1 MLLISTVAIGSFA
14 AYALQPMSIPLEV
27 KEPLEILDYPSG
39 FSLYPGETVTF
50 DITVRNLASVTYCV
64 ELDFHLN
71 DTEYQS
77 KYVTFSNTNYSIPPG
92 TQKLSAWLTIALTA
106 PPASLMITVSRKT
119 DTPSASPTPSPKP
132 STTSLVAS
140 QELLGGGARWASRNG
155 TSALYVNW
163 KDCYDAH
170 HLTDGANWGWFSEI
184 DMENWRSSVANV
196 LQQSGFEVTLAGD
209 IPDNLD
215 DYDLVVLNA
224 GYAVEPRHEELIR
237 DYIFNGGGVIL
248 MSSMPCYLTVYSKT
262 ESMSVDVSSIQDWFG
277 GIGYL
282 NVGGIVTCA
291 FNNPFGTSLLVND
304 VVLYGGTYAH
314 AGFSSLSADATAIAF
329 WNSNVVF
336 AFTHTYGYGRVYYQS
351 TIKID

>member
-1 MLLISTVAIGSFA
+1 
-14 AYALQPMSIPLEV
+14 MSIPLEV
-27 KEPLEILDYPSG
+27 KEPLEILYYPTG

-50 DITVRNLASVTYCV
+50 EITIRNLASVTYFM
-64 ELDFHLN
+64 EFDFSLN

-92 TQKLSAWLTIALTA
+92 TQKLSAWLTIAPTA
-106 PPASLMITVSRKT
+106 PPASLMITVNRKT
-119 DTPSASPTPSPKP
+119 DMPSASPTPSPKP
-132 STTSLVAS
+132 SIVSLVAS
-140 QELLGGGARWASRNG
+140 RELLGGGARWASRNG

-170 HLTDGANWGWFSEI
+170 HLTDGTNWGWFSEI
-184 DMENWRSSVANV
+184 DMENWRSSVTNV
-196 LQQSGFEVTLAGD
+196 LKQAGFEVTLAGD

-224 GYAVEPRHEELIR
+224 GYAVEPRHEKLVR

-291 FNNPFGTSLLVND
+291 FNNPFGTSLTVND

-314 AGFSSLSADATAIAF
+314 AGFSSLSADATAIAI
-329 WNSNVVF
+329 WNSNVIF
-336 AFTHTYGYGRVYYQS
+336 AFTHTYGSGRVYYQA
-351 TIKID
+351 TVKID